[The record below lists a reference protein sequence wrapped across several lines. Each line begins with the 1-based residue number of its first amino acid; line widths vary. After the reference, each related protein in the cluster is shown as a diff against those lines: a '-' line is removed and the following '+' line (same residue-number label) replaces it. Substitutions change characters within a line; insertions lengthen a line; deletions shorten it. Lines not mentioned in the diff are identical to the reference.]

1 MKHFNP
7 FFTVVYYLG
16 RALVSVL
23 FPATVEGMDRLPRN
37 GVLLCP
43 NHSSN
48 WDPILVAL
56 RLPVN
61 YRLHIMA
68 KVDLFKNPILAW
80 ILRRLGAFPVSRGSS
95 DIQSVKTAMQAIKS
109 GDNLLIFPEGTTIH
123 NGLGYV
129 DGLPAHAK
137 AGVAVI
143 GVRTGAT
150 LVPVFVDGPKKP
162 FRRTRIIFGEPYTP
176 VYTGRHGTSE
186 EMQKIADDIL
196 AAAYALGGQAV
207 GGKPLCDE

>member
-1 MKHFNP
+1 MKPFNL

-16 RALVSVL
+16 RTLLSVL
-23 FPATVEGMDRLPRN
+23 FPATVEGLDRLPRN

-48 WDPILVAL
+48 WDPILIAL

-61 YRLHIMA
+61 YRPHIMA

-95 DIQSVKTAMQAIKS
+95 DIQSVKTAMQAIRS

-123 NGLGYV
+123 NGIGYV

-137 AGVAVI
+137 GGVAVI

-162 FRRTRIIFGEPYTP
+162 FHRTRIIFGEPYTP
-176 VYTGRHGTSE
+176 VYTGHHGTSE

-196 AAAYALGGQAV
+196 AAADALGGQAV

>member
-1 MKHFNP
+1 MKPFNH
-7 FFTVVYYLG
+7 FFTVVYYVA
-16 RALVSVL
+16 RVLVNVL
-23 FPATVEGMDRLPRN
+23 FPATVEGLDRLPRN

-95 DIQSVKTAMQAIKS
+95 DIQSVKTAMQAIRS

-123 NGLGYV
+123 NGIGYV

-143 GVRTGAT
+143 GVRTGAI
-150 LVPVFVDGPKKP
+150 LVPVFVDGPKRL
-162 FRRTRIIFGEPYTP
+162 FHRTRIIFGEPYTP

-196 AAAYALGGQAV
+196 TAAYALGGQAV
-207 GGKPLCDE
+207 GGKPLCNE

>member
-1 MKHFNP
+1 M
-7 FFTVVYYLG
+7 
-16 RALVSVL
+16 
-23 FPATVEGMDRLPRN
+23 
-37 GVLLCP
+37 
-43 NHSSN
+43 
-48 WDPILVAL
+48 
-56 RLPVN
+56 
-61 YRLHIMA
+61 
-68 KVDLFKNPILAW
+68 
-80 ILRRLGAFPVSRGSS
+80 
-95 DIQSVKTAMQAIKS
+95 
-109 GDNLLIFPEGTTIH
+109 
-123 NGLGYV
+123 

>member
-1 MKHFNP
+1 MKPFNL

-16 RALVSVL
+16 RALLSVL
-23 FPATVEGMDRLPRN
+23 FPATVEGLDRLPRN
-37 GVLLCP
+37 GVLLWP

-48 WDPILVAL
+48 WDPILIAL

-95 DIQSVKTAMQAIKS
+95 DIQSVKTAMQAIRS

-123 NGLGYV
+123 NGIGYV

-137 AGVAVI
+137 GGVAVI

-162 FRRTRIIFGEPYTP
+162 FHRTRIIFGEPYTP
-176 VYTGRHGTSE
+176 VYTGHHGTSE

>member
-1 MKHFNP
+1 MKPFNH
-7 FFTVVYYLG
+7 FFTVVYYVA
-16 RALVSVL
+16 RVLVNVL
-23 FPATVEGMDRLPRN
+23 FPATVEGLDRLPRN

-48 WDPILVAL
+48 WDPILIAL

-95 DIQSVKTAMQAIKS
+95 DIQSVKTAMQAIRS

-123 NGLGYV
+123 NGIGYV

-162 FRRTRIIFGEPYTP
+162 FHRTRIIFGEPYTP
-176 VYTGRHGTSE
+176 VYTGHHGTSE

>member
-1 MKHFNP
+1 M
-7 FFTVVYYLG
+7 L
-16 RALVSVL
+16 SVL
-23 FPATVEGMDRLPRN
+23 FPATVEGLDRLPRN

-48 WDPILVAL
+48 WDPILIAL

-95 DIQSVKTAMQAIKS
+95 DIQSVKTAMQAIRS

-123 NGLGYV
+123 NGIGYV

-137 AGVAVI
+137 GGVAVI

-162 FRRTRIIFGEPYTP
+162 FHRTRIIFGEPYTP
-176 VYTGRHGTSE
+176 VYTGHHGTSE

>member
-1 MKHFNP
+1 MKPFNH
-7 FFTVVYYLG
+7 FFTVVYYVA
-16 RALVSVL
+16 RVLVNVL
-23 FPATVEGMDRLPRN
+23 FPATVEGLDRLPRN

-123 NGLGYV
+123 NGIGYV

-176 VYTGRHGTSE
+176 VSTGRHGTSE

>member
-1 MKHFNP
+1 MKPFNL
-7 FFTVVYYLG
+7 FFTVVYYVA
-16 RALVSVL
+16 RVLVNML

-37 GVLLCP
+37 GALLCP

-123 NGLGYV
+123 NGIGYV

-196 AAAYALGGQAV
+196 TAAYALGGQAV

>member
-1 MKHFNP
+1 MKPFNP

-23 FPATVEGMDRLPRN
+23 FPATVEGLDRLPRN
-37 GVLLCP
+37 GALLCP

-80 ILRRLGAFPVSRGSS
+80 ILRHLGAFPVSRGSS

-123 NGLGYV
+123 NGIGYV

-196 AAAYALGGQAV
+196 TAAYALGGQAV
-207 GGKPLCDE
+207 GGKPLCSE